1 MGRQRALCQRPRV
14 PNTNKSSLSHM
25 GVGVLAVVVGAGL
38 LSGFIFKSGYPCWF
52 CQGKSVEV
60 PTDELP
66 QIQAKEKKKMKVDTA
81 RPELRGRS
89 PTPTA
94 SVRAD
99 VTTL

>member
-1 MGRQRALCQRPRV
+1 M
-14 PNTNKSSLSHM
+14 
-25 GVGVLAVVVGAGL
+25 
-38 LSGFIFKSGYPCWF
+38 
-52 CQGKSVEV
+52 EV